1 MAKRNV
7 MVLCAHP
14 DDEVIGVGGT
24 IAAYA
29 KKKIPVITIV
39 FSYGESSHPWQK
51 RKVTVEMRVKE
62 SKEASRLVGSKKTIF
77 LGLTDTKIKQQLKG
91 RRIQKRIEEL
101 ILKYKPGKIF
111 THAVDDP
118 HPDHKAIANMIDKI
132 TEKIN
137 YKGPVYAFEI
147 WNPVNIMKREMPRL
161 YVDISKTFNIKF
173 KALKLFRSQYYNAII
188 PMLPFIIAKAI
199 GAGLVSGNKFAEVF
213 YKVK

>member
-1 MAKRNV
+1 MTKRSV

-39 FSYGESSHPWQK
+39 FSYGEASHPWQK
-51 RKVTVEMRVKE
+51 RKATIEMRVKE
-62 SKEASRLVGSKKTIF
+62 SKMASKLVGSKKTIF
-77 LGLTDTKIKQQLKG
+77 LGLTDTKIKQQLKS

-101 ILKYKPGKIF
+101 IQKYKPVKIF
-111 THAVDDP
+111 THAQDDP
-118 HPDHKAIANMIDKI
+118 HPDHKAIANMVDKI
-132 TEKIN
+132 TDKIK

-161 YVDISKTFNIKF
+161 YVDITKTFSIKL
-173 KALKLFRSQYYNAII
+173 KAVKLFRSQYYNAVI

-199 GAGLVSGNKFAEVF
+199 SAGMVSGHKFAEVF